1 MDFVYQIA
9 SDLLKAWRALS
20 LSARINI
27 FVAAAAVIAVILF
40 SITFGVRPQYVTLS
54 SGLRPEDTA
63 KIADLLTQQN
73 IPYRIGSDNT
83 TVLVPVQR
91 RSETQLILSERGLP
105 VGRRIAPGFQE
116 LYAESELMTN
126 KQAQDIKYM
135 RAIQGEL
142 QQQLDAFDFVNYSLV
157 LIREAKDELF
167 ISEQRPS
174 EANVVLDI
182 NRPLTKREIKGIV
195 SLVAGAGGPNLSPS
209 HITVSTT
216 QGDFLHL
223 PPESPFA
230 ALAASKLETV
240 VEWERQRESKIR
252 ERLRELGIR
261 GSVSVSAKLNFDT
274 KEVMSEEV
282 SEGTEL
288 STLTQEVSSSSKE
301 SLPEGA
307 PGAFANVP
315 EGTIGAG
322 GGATEE
328 TTSEEIINYEPSRT
342 VTKTKTEPGDVV
354 KYQVAMVVEGD
365 YEETTDEDGNAVR
378 TYAGLPE
385 PRREALIALA
395 QAAVGEGEGA
405 TEVTIYDQP
414 FGLSDLDEVIG
425 AIGTMQTTRRYD
437 DMLQW
442 VWNGMQI
449 LMILGAFYL
458 LRLFLRRAIAAP
470 EAMVEEDRDIPITP
484 EIMESLRRQRV
495 SEDISRL
502 ANEDPALVAALIRSW
517 MMEEES

>member
-1 MDFVYQIA
+1 MDFLRQIA
-9 SDLLKAWRALS
+9 NDLMKAWKELS

-27 FVAAAAVIAVILF
+27 VVAAAAVIAVIVF
-40 SITFGVRPQYVTLS
+40 TITFSVRPQYITLS

-63 KIADLLTQQN
+63 KIANVFGQQN
-73 IPYRIGSDNT
+73 IPYRLENGGTAI
-83 TVLVPVQR
+83 LVPVQR
-91 RSETQLILSERGLP
+91 RGESQLILSEQGMP
-105 VGRRIAPGFQE
+105 VGRRIAPGFQD

-167 ISEQRPS
+167 VSEQRPS
-174 EANVVLDI
+174 EASVILDI
-182 NRPLTKREIKGIV
+182 KRPLTKREIKGIV
-195 SLVAGAGGPNLSPS
+195 SLVAGAGGPNLSS
-209 HITVSTT
+209 NHITVSST
-216 QGDFLHL
+216 QGEFLHL

-230 ALAASKLETV
+230 ALASSKLETV

-252 ERLRELGIR
+252 DRLRELGIR
-261 GSVSVSAKLNFDT
+261 GSVSVSASLNFDS
-274 KEVMSEEV
+274 KETMSEEV
-282 SEGTEL
+282 TEGAEL
-288 STLTQEVSSSSKE
+288 STLTQEVTLSSKE

-315 EGTIGAG
+315 EGTMEN
-322 GGATEE
+322 GGALTEE
-328 TTSEEIINYEPSRT
+328 STFEEIINYEPSRI
-342 VTKTKTEPGDVV
+342 VTKTKTDPGNVV

-365 YEETTDEDGNAVR
+365 YEETTDEEGNTVR
-378 TYAGLPE
+378 SYTGLPE
-385 PRREALIALA
+385 QRREALIALA

-414 FGLSDLDEVIG
+414 FGLSDLEEVIG
-425 AIGTMQTTRRYD
+425 AIGTMQVSRQYD
-437 DMLQW
+437 NMLQW
-442 VWNGMQI
+442 LWNGLQI
-449 LMILGAFYL
+449 LMILVAFYL

-470 EAMVEEDRDIPITP
+470 DSVVEKEKEIPMTP
-484 EIMESLRRQRV
+484 ELVESLRRQHI
-495 SEDISRL
+495 SDDISRL